1 MRKAPGGAATTST
14 KSGKRNVG
22 IVRDRSSDRVFLC
35 VAALLFASSAVL
47 TVVWC
52 SAMSGMGG
60 MRMLGGW
67 TMSMTWMRMPG
78 QTWIGVTASFLG
90 MWAAM
95 MIAMML
101 PSFAPTL
108 WRYHQAVAMT
118 GTSHGSAFTALAGV
132 GYFSVWALLGA
143 VVFPLGTALA
153 SLEMKQPALA
163 RSVPAAAGM
172 AVLIAGGLQFTR
184 WKTRQLA
191 CCRAASDD
199 YRRQADVSAAWRYG
213 VSVGVHCVP
222 CCANLMAILLIVGVM
237 DVGAMALVTAG
248 ITLERLTTGA
258 LPARVVGAVIV
269 CAGIF
274 LTVRATQLV

>member
-14 KSGKRNVG
+14 QSGRGNVG
-22 IVRDRSSDRVFLC
+22 IARDRSSAPLFIC
-35 VAALLFASSAVL
+35 VATLLFAGSAVL

-52 SAMSGMGG
+52 SAMSEMGG
-60 MRMLGGW
+60 MPMPGGW

-78 QTWIGVTASFLG
+78 QTWPDVTSSFLG

-108 WRYHQAVAMT
+108 WRYHQAVSTT
-118 GTSHGSAFTALAGV
+118 GTIYGPAFTTLAGV

-143 VVFPLGTALA
+143 VVFPLGSALA
-153 SLEMKQPALA
+153 SLEMGRPELA
-163 RSVPAAAGM
+163 RVVPAAAGA
-172 AVLIAGGLQFTR
+172 AVLIAGALQFTG

-191 CCRAASDD
+191 CCRAAADD
-199 YRRQADVSAAWRYG
+199 YRRQTELSTAWRYG
-213 VSVGVHCVP
+213 ISVGVHCVP

-237 DVGAMALVTAG
+237 DVGAMVLVTAG

-269 CAGIF
+269 CAGMF
-274 LTVRATQLV
+274 LTVRAMQFV

>member
-1 MRKAPGGAATTST
+1 
-14 KSGKRNVG
+14 VG
-22 IVRDRSSDRVFLC
+22 IVRDRSADRLFLC
-35 VAALLFASSAVL
+35 VATLLFAGSAVL
-47 TVVWC
+47 TVIWC

-60 MRMLGGW
+60 MPMPGGW

-78 QTWIGVTASFLG
+78 QTWTGVTASFLC
-90 MWAAM
+90 MWGVM

-108 WRYHQAVAMT
+108 WRYHQAVAMSAT
-118 GTSHGSAFTALAGV
+118 AHGSAFTTLAGL

-143 VVFPLGTALA
+143 FVFPLGSALA
-153 SLEMKQPALA
+153 SLEMREPALA
-163 RSVPAAAGM
+163 RIVPAAAGM
-172 AVLIAGGLQFTR
+172 AILIAGALQFTG

-199 YRRQADVSAAWRYG
+199 YRRQADVSTAWRYG

-222 CCANLMAILLIVGVM
+222 CCANLMAILVIVGVM

-248 ITLERLTTGA
+248 ITLERLTIGP
-258 LPARVVGAVIV
+258 LPARVVGGVSV
-269 CAGIF
+269 CAGMV
-274 LTVRATQLV
+274 LTMRAIQLV

>member
-1 MRKAPGGAATTST
+1 
-14 KSGKRNVG
+14 VG
-22 IVRDRSSDRVFLC
+22 IVRDRSADRLFLC
-35 VAALLFASSAVL
+35 VATLLFAGSAVL
-47 TVVWC
+47 TVIWC

-60 MRMLGGW
+60 MPMPGGW

-78 QTWIGVTASFLG
+78 QTWLGAAGSFLG
-90 MWAAM
+90 MWVVM

-108 WRYHQAVAMT
+108 WRYHQAVATT
-118 GTSHGSAFTALAGV
+118 GTTYGPAFTTLAGV

-143 VVFPLGTALA
+143 LVFPLGSALA
-153 SLEMKQPALA
+153 SLEMGRPALA
-163 RSVPAAAGM
+163 RVVPAAAGM
-172 AVLIAGGLQFTR
+172 TVLIAGALQFTG

-191 CCRAASDD
+191 CCRAAGDD
-199 YRRQADVSAAWRYG
+199 CGRQADASTAWRYG
-213 VSVGVHCVP
+213 ISVGVHCVP
-222 CCANLMAILLIVGVM
+222 CCANLMAILLVVGVM

-269 CAGIF
+269 CTGMF
-274 LTVRATQLV
+274 LTVRAMQLV